1 MLLNAVIDAAADHFL
16 SEYMNKDS
24 MRRVSEKAVVEP
36 LGAREDSLTQSID
49 TLTSKSLGL
58 AIIIAE
64 PQTFRSYIV
73 L

>member
-1 MLLNAVIDAAADHFL
+1 MLLNAVIDAAADHFPA
-16 SEYMNKDS
+16 EYMNRDF
-24 MRRVSEKAVVEP
+24 MRKVVERAVVEP

-49 TLTSKSLGL
+49 TLTSKSLEL
-58 AIIIAE
+58 EIILAE